1 MKAYKI
7 SQKNLNCIWVPLMV
21 FMVFFMAVGI
31 WNLKK
36 VASVQQD
43 IQERRLLC
51 GALCDD
57 LEEAADY
64 LSEQARNYVITGNPD
79 CLKGYWEEV
88 HTGKRR
94 EEAFV
99 KLKRV
104 GISEERV
111 RLLRSAKNYSDL
123 LIYLETRAMRLASDV
138 SALTETT
145 LPPEVEGYILNTVE
159 KSMSPEERHMAAV
172 ELLFGKEYLSEKEV
186 IGQYTRQFLRQAE
199 EELDG
204 DLERADKGVS
214 RALTLQWSLQAAAV
228 VVFLLMM
235 LSYYRLVI
243 RPVMRYHSCLDEK
256 NREPLVPFGI
266 WEIYK
271 LGESINQALKA
282 KDDFLASVSHEIRTP
297 LNSVIGYETL
307 LEQTRL
313 DRAQKEYVSC
323 MKYAS
328 QHLMEMVS
336 HLLDYARLKNTGQ
349 RLICKEWPSESLLLY
364 LEHGFGHLA
373 AEKKLKFMLRTE
385 GDIPPVLIGDEGK
398 VRQIAA
404 NLVSNAVKFTEKGSV
419 EVTLSWKRKPDDT
432 KEGSLILVVKDTGP
446 GISSRDLERIFE
458 PFEQAGDAGNGQYG
472 GTGLGLPISRSL
484 AGLMGG
490 TVKAGSTGTG
500 STFTAELPLQEG
512 TGGRKGAVPVP
523 AGGRVLLVEDNQVNQ
538 TMQTRLLYS
547 LGLSVVVASHGEE
560 AVALYKKGTYDLIL
574 MDLRMPVMDG
584 YEAAERIRACE
595 KGKGIHTHIIALTAD
610 GEEMVSD
617 KVKKVGMDGI
627 LVKPITLDAL
637 KEAAGKF
644 VNLEKTAEEETEKV
658 KKELLHIYCL
668 EHAEDFH
675 ILADD
680 IEKGKSKEAAD
691 LLHKLKGASAAV
703 GAEDIHAACCTM
715 EGRLKNSETQGLINM
730 AQEMERKFAA
740 WKQIDQ
746 KMQGEYATVIQIYEE
761 KDTAEQINK
770 WRQLAARGEFKA
782 LEEWKENRPAFAA
795 YLGWRKTEALET
807 ALNRYDYQ
815 KALELLNER

>member
-7 SQKNLNCIWVPLMV
+7 SQKKLNCIWVPQMV
-21 FMVFFMAVGI
+21 FMVFFMAVGT

-36 VASVQQD
+36 AAFVQQD

-51 GALCDD
+51 AELCDD

-79 CLKGYWEEV
+79 CLNGYWEEV

-99 KLKRV
+99 KLERV

-111 RLLRSAKNYSDL
+111 RLLKSAKNYSDL

-138 SALTETT
+138 SALTETA
-145 LPPEVEGYILNTVE
+145 LPSEVGGYILNTVE

-214 RALTLQWSLQAAAV
+214 QALTLQWSLQAAAV
-228 VVFLLMM
+228 VVFLLMI

-243 RPVMRYHSCLDEK
+243 RPVMSYHRRLSEK
-256 NREPLVPFGI
+256 NREPLEPSGI
-266 WEIYK
+266 REIHM
-271 LGESINQALKA
+271 LGESVNQALKA
-282 KDDFLASVSHEIRTP
+282 KDDFFAAVSHEIRTP

-313 DRAQKEYVSC
+313 DRTQKEYVSC

-328 QHLMEMVS
+328 RHLLEMVS
-336 HLLDYARLKNTGQ
+336 QLLDYARLKNTGQ
-349 RLICKEWPSESLLLY
+349 KLFCKEWYLESLQLY
-364 LEHGFGHLA
+364 LEHGFRHLA
-373 AEKKLKFMLRTE
+373 AEKELGFALRIE
-385 GDIPPVLIGDEGK
+385 DVPPVLVGDDGK

-419 EVTLSWKRKPDDT
+419 QVTLSWKRAPGCT
-432 KEGSLILVVKDTGP
+432 REGNLLLVVKDTGP
-446 GISSRDLERIFE
+446 GIGAGDLERIFE
-458 PFEQAGDAGNGQYG
+458 PFEQAGDAGSGQYG
-472 GTGLGLPISRSL
+472 GTGLGLPICRRL

-490 TVKAGSTGTG
+490 TVRADSTGAG

-512 TGGRKGAVPVP
+512 TDGRKGAVPVP
-523 AGGRVLLVEDNQVNQ
+523 AGRRVLLVEDNQVNQ

-627 LVKPITLDAL
+627 LVKPITLDVL

-644 VNLEKTAEEETEKV
+644 VDLEKTAEEETEKV

-815 KALELLNER
+815 KALELLDER